1 MEFRHILFPV
11 DFSQRATGA
20 APLVKAMAKRFG
32 AKLTVLH
39 AAEENYPMYMGMDA
53 PILPELQWPEI
64 EAEAQK
70 QLADFAA
77 AQFADSKPDLVVV
90 RGDAAA
96 ATVEYAGEQNI
107 DLIAMATH
115 GRGIFRAA
123 LLGSTTAK
131 ILHDAPCAVWTDAH
145 TDQPQA
151 GKAQAEHGWKS
162 ILCAIDTGEESV
174 RLIRAAAELGEQS
187 GAVVRIV
194 HSVPGA
200 EAGQERYFDLEFQR
214 FLEDTAR
221 QTIAKLQEE
230 TGTSFQVCL
239 GAGSPGKVVAAAV
252 EHHQGDLVV
261 IGHGHL
267 RSLAGRFRSHAY
279 GIIRSAACPVLSV

>member
-20 APLVKAMAKRFG
+20 APLVKAMTKRFD

-64 EAEAQK
+64 EAEAKQ

-77 AQFADSKPDLVVV
+77 AQFADCNPDLVVV

-96 ATVEYAGEQNI
+96 STVAYAADQKV

-115 GRGIFRAA
+115 GRGVFRAA
-123 LLGSTTAK
+123 LLGSATAK
-131 ILHDAPCAVWTDAH
+131 IMHDAPCAVWTDAH
-145 TDQPQA
+145 TDQPQVD
-151 GKAQAEHGWKS
+151 HGWKS
-162 ILCAIDTGEESV
+162 ILCAIDTGEESA
-174 RLIRAAAELGEQS
+174 RLIRAAAELGQQS

-214 FLEDTAR
+214 FLEDSAKES
-221 QTIAKLQEE
+221 IAKLQTE
-230 TGTSFQVCL
+230 TGTNFEVCL

-252 EHHQGDLVV
+252 DHHAGDLVL

-267 RSLAGRFRSHAY
+267 RAIAGRFRSHAY